1 MTRRRL
7 CRASGGGEVENQ
19 EEDGA
24 RACLRYVVELKK
36 PLGVVLE
43 ERKDGAGIFVVEV
56 AEGGAAERDGQ
67 IKVGDELIACSGV
80 VFTTS
85 QSYND
90 VTVRGGEE
98 VVRMSVRGQRFET
111 VMAAIGSHP
120 GNFTVKLEL
129 ERCDEN
135 R

>member
-1 MTRRRL
+1 M
-7 CRASGGGEVENQ
+7 G
-19 EEDGA
+19 
-24 RACLRYVVELKK
+24 ELKK

-43 ERKDGAGIFVVEV
+43 ESNGGGAGIFVAEV

-80 VFTTS
+80 VKTTT
-85 QSYND
+85 QTYND
-90 VTVRGGEE
+90 VTVGGGEE
-98 VVRMSVRGQRFET
+98 VVRMSVRGQRFEV

-129 ERCDEN
+129 ERC
-135 R
+135 

>member
-1 MTRRRL
+1 M
-7 CRASGGGEVENQ
+7 
-19 EEDGA
+19 
-24 RACLRYVVELKK
+24 
-36 PLGVVLE
+36 
-43 ERKDGAGIFVVEV
+43 
-56 AEGGAAERDGQ
+56 
-67 IKVGDELIACSGV
+67 
-80 VFTTS
+80 
-85 QSYND
+85 
-90 VTVRGGEE
+90 RGGEE

>member
-7 CRASGGGEVENQ
+7 CRASGGGKVENQ
-19 EEDGA
+19 EEDGT